1 MVDKRL
7 FYRHFFYIFVGN
19 FSFYITHLS
28 HFKFM
33 KKIIIRLSLSVFAIG
48 ISSIFFAQ
56 EKNDKEF
63 DAILNWYNGKK
74 GMQTEKG
81 YKKLKNKQSNTVIVA
96 VIDSGID
103 IEHEDLKGKIWVNTK
118 EIAGNGIDDDKNGYI
133 DDINGWNYLGN
144 SKGENV
150 DAATL
155 EKTRILRDLSKKFD
169 GIDPATLS
177 AKEKE
182 EYALYEK
189 VKKDVEDDRANYSQY
204 LPQIQMLPMLI
215 EQVPTMVGA
224 QIGKTNYTQ
233 KDLDK
238 WNPETDDLKQLKQLA
253 NAILSGDLSLK
264 MVEEQKKQITD
275 MLDFNLNVDFNERLI
290 IGDNPN
296 DFSDIHYGNNNV
308 EGPDALHGT
317 HVGGIIGAVRG
328 NGLGG
333 DGVADNVKL
342 MVLRAVPNGDE
353 NDKDIALAIRYA
365 VDNGA
370 KVINMS
376 FGKGYSPHQKEV
388 FEAFKYADSKGVLLI
403 HAAGNDNAN
412 IDKDPNFPT
421 SLYSFQKEKLDLFLT
436 IGASTRFPKENL
448 AANFSNYG
456 QTKVDIFAPGF
467 EIYNSVPQSEYMKLQ
482 GTSMAAPMVA
492 GVGALLMSYFPTLSS
507 HEIKD
512 IMLKSA
518 TSFKGTKQ
526 HLPGSEELVD
536 FGTLSVTGGVIN
548 VYNAVKMCLE
558 LEKSKAAK

>member
-1 MVDKRL
+1 
-7 FYRHFFYIFVGN
+7 
-19 FSFYITHLS
+19 
-28 HFKFM
+28 M
-33 KKIIIRLSLSVFAIG
+33 KKIVSNLLFLAFIIGLNSV
-48 ISSIFFAQ
+48 SFAQ
-56 EKNDKEF
+56 EKKGKEF

-81 YKKLKNKQSNTVIVA
+81 YKKLKNKPSNTVIVA

-133 DDINGWNYLGN
+133 DDINGWNFLGN

-155 EKTRILRDLSKKFD
+155 EKTRILRDFTKKFA

-189 VKKDVEDDRANYSQY
+189 VKKDVEEEKQNYSQY
-204 LPQIQMLPMLI
+204 LSQVQMYPMLI
-215 EQVPTMVGA
+215 EQVPTMIGA
-224 QIGKTNYTQ
+224 QIGKTDYTQ

-238 WNPETDDLKQLKQLA
+238 WKPESEELMQLKQFA
-253 NAILSGDLSLK
+253 EAILSGRLSLK
-264 MVEEQKKQITD
+264 VVEEQRKHLTE

-290 IGDNPN
+290 IGDNPH
-296 DFSDIHYGNNNV
+296 DFTDKMYGNNNV

-317 HVGGIIGAVRG
+317 HVGGIIGAIRG

-353 NDKDIALAIRYA
+353 QDKDIAFAIRYA

-376 FGKGYSPHQKEV
+376 FGKDYSLHQKEV
-388 FEAFKYADSKGVLLI
+388 FEAFQYADSKGVLLI
-403 HAAGNDNAN
+403 HAAGNDNSN
-412 IDKDPNFPT
+412 IDIAPNFPT

-436 IGASTRFPKENL
+436 IGASTRFPKGDL
-448 AANFSNYG
+448 AADFSNYS
-456 QTKVDIFAPGF
+456 QTKVDIFAPGDQ
-467 EIYNSVPQSEYMKLQ
+467 IYNSVPQSEYKELQ

-492 GVGALLMSYFPTLSS
+492 GVGALLISYFPTLSA

-526 HLPGSEELVD
+526 HLPGSDQKVD
-536 FGTLSVTGGVIN
+536 FGTLCVTGGVIN

-558 LEKSKAAK
+558 LEKSKASK

>member
-1 MVDKRL
+1 
-7 FYRHFFYIFVGN
+7 
-19 FSFYITHLS
+19 
-28 HFKFM
+28 M
-33 KKIIIRLSLSVFAIG
+33 KKIIITLSLSVFAIG
-48 ISSIFFAQ
+48 INNILIAQ
-56 EKNDKEF
+56 EKNDKEIN
-63 DAILNWYNGKK
+63 AILNWYNGKK

-81 YKKLKNKQSNTVIVA
+81 YKKLKNKQSNAVIVA

-118 EIAGNGIDDDKNGYI
+118 EIAENGIDDDKNGYI

-155 EKTRILRDLSKKFD
+155 EKTRILRDLSKKFE
-169 GIDPATLS
+169 GIDPATL
-177 AKEKE
+177 ANKEKE

-189 VKKDVEDDRANYSQY
+189 VKKEVEDEIADYSQY
-204 LPQIQMLPMLI
+204 LPQMQMLPMLI
-215 EQVPTMVGA
+215 EQVPTMVAA
-224 QIGKTNYTQ
+224 QIGKTDYTQ
-233 KDLDK
+233 SDLDK
-238 WNPETDDLKQLKQLA
+238 WNPASEELMQLKQLA
-253 NAILSGDLSLK
+253 GAILSGELSLK
-264 MVEEQKKQITD
+264 VIEEQKKQITD
-275 MLDFNLNVDFNERLI
+275 MLDFNLNIDFNERLI

-296 DFSDIHYGNNNV
+296 DFSDIQYGNNNV

-328 NGLGG
+328 NDLGG

-353 NDKDIALAIRYA
+353 NDKDIALAVRYA

-436 IGASTRFPKENL
+436 IGASTRFSKGKL

-456 QTKVDIFAPGF
+456 QTKVDIFAPGHD
-467 EIYNSVPQSEYMKLQ
+467 IYNSVPQSEYMNLQ

-492 GVGALLMSYFPTLSS
+492 GVGALLISYFPTLNA

-512 IMLKSA
+512 IMLKSV
-518 TSFKGTKQ
+518 TPFKGTK
-526 HLPGSEELVD
+526 HLLPGSEELVD

-558 LEKSKAAK
+558 LEKSKAGK